1 MIYLILINTFS
12 GVLPAFTCTGAIG
25 NVWGICLGVT
35 TLRCE
40 TDSKGNPIACVGFI
54 ENIPNLKALRVD
66 SRPL

>member
-12 GVLPAFTCTGAIG
+12 GVLPVFTCTGAIG

-54 ENIPNLKALRVD
+54 
-66 SRPL
+66 